1 MSTQA
6 STRRPA
12 PDTGTRGR
20 IVVGVDDTV
29 LGSGPL
35 LWACQEADRAHALL
49 QVVSACPADVGLP
62 ATRPAS
68 YLGEDPTEAMQ
79 RSLTRLTQKLCADVE
94 VLPPQVTSGTPPQVL
109 VSAVDEHTL
118 MLVVGRR
125 TRAGLQRLLLGSTS
139 IAVAARASVPV
150 VVVPDSWVPART
162 ASAPVV
168 VGVTGDGDDEPALRF
183 AFERAAAL
191 HVPLVA
197 VHAWEIP
204 PLLSWSPNEIIDGRK
219 RVSAELDRRLEPWR
233 TEFPDLEVVTAA
245 PAERPV
251 DAVIDAGRVG
261 QLMVIGRHAT
271 ASRHLGRLG
280 STARGVLHRA
290 AVPVAVLPP
299 SKTAHD
305 KRPRT
310 HVGSDVWAPTF

>member
-1 MSTQA
+1 MTTQA

-35 LWACQEADRAHALL
+35 LYACQEADRMHAVL
-49 QVVSACPADVGLP
+49 QVVSACPVEVGP
-62 ATRPAS
+62 TPVRPAS
-68 YLGEDPTEAMQ
+68 YLGEDPTQAMK
-79 RSLTRLTQKLCADVE
+79 RSLSRLTQKLCTDVE
-94 VLPPQVTSGTPPQVL
+94 VLPPQVTTGTPPHVL
-109 VSAVDEHTL
+109 VDAVDEHTL
-118 MLVVGRR
+118 ALVVGRR

-139 IAVAARASVPV
+139 IAVAARAPVPV

-168 VGVTGDGDDEPALRF
+168 VGITGDGDDEPALRF
-183 AFERAAAL
+183 GFERAAKL
-191 HVPLVA
+191 RVPLVA

-204 PLLSWSPNEIIDGRK
+204 PLLAWSPTEIVDARGR
-219 RVSAELDRRLEPWR
+219 VTAELDRRLESWR
-233 TEFPDLEVVTAA
+233 AEFPDLEVVTAA

-251 DAVIDAGRVG
+251 DAVIDAGRVA
-261 QLMVIGRHAT
+261 QLLVVGRHAT

-290 AVPVAVLPP
+290 NVPVAVLPP
-299 SKTAHD
+299 GEAAED
-305 KRPRT
+305 KRPRK
-310 HVGSDVWAPTF
+310 HVDYDLWAPTF